1 MYDAIIIGARCAGS
15 PTAMLLA
22 RKGYRVLLLD
32 RAAFP
37 SDITSTHYIHTP
49 GIALLKRWGLLERL
63 KATNCPPIRRI
74 IFDVGPFALQGFA
87 PDPDGITEAYCP
99 RRTVLDKLLL
109 DAAAE
114 AGAEVRE
121 RFSVER
127 VTRESDRVSGIQGRS
142 SNGTTVMETAREVIG
157 ADGMHSLVARQAQAP
172 EYNVIPPQACFYL
185 SYWSGVPAQDVEWYP
200 REHAGHLMAL
210 FPTNDGMVCLGVVRR
225 NDAFAEYRSNI
236 EGCYLKGL
244 ELVPQLAE
252 RVRQG
257 KREESY
263 RGMGD
268 LRNFFRKPFGPGWA
282 LVGDA
287 GYHKDPIT
295 GQGITDAFHDADLLT
310 SALDDGFSGRRELS
324 DAMAEYE
331 QRRNQRVMA
340 MYAFTCQM
348 AALQPPTPDMQQLF
362 SAMRGNQA
370 EIENFFGT
378 FAGTISI
385 PEFFAPQNMAR
396 IIAAAGAQAASAQ

>member
-1 MYDAIIIGARCAGS
+1 MYDAIVVGGRCAGS

-22 RKGYRVLLLD
+22 RRGYRVLLVD

-87 PDPDGITEAYCP
+87 PDPEGITEAYCP

-114 AGAEVRE
+114 AGVEVRE
-121 RFSVER
+121 RFSVEGL
-127 VTRESDRVSGIQGRS
+127 THDGERVSGILGRS
-142 SNGTTVMETAREVIG
+142 SGASVKESARIVIG
-157 ADGMHSLVARQAQAP
+157 ADGMHSLVVREVQAS
-172 EYNVIPPQACFYL
+172 EYNMVPPLTCFYL
-185 SYWSGVPAQDVEWYP
+185 SYWSGVPTQDLEWYP
-200 REHAGHLMAL
+200 REYASHLVAI
-210 FPTNDGMVCLGVVRR
+210 FPTNDDMVCLAVARR
-225 NDAFAEYRSNI
+225 NDSFAEYRSNI
-236 EGCYLKGL
+236 EGCYFKGL
-244 ELVPQLAE
+244 ELIPGLVE

-268 LRNFFRKPFGPGWA
+268 LPSFFRKPFGPGWA

-295 GQGITDAFHDADLLT
+295 GQGITDAFHDAVLLT
-310 SALDDGFSGRRELS
+310 GALEEGFSGRCDLS
-324 DAMAEYE
+324 AALADYE
-331 QRRNQRVMA
+331 QQRNQRVMA

-348 AALQPPTPDMQQLF
+348 AALQPPSPELQQLF
-362 SAMRGNQA
+362 AALRHNQI
-370 EIENFFGT
+370 ETENFFGI
-378 FAGTISI
+378 FAGTVSI

-396 IIAAAGAQAASAQ
+396 IISAAGAEAASA